1 MICRTSRPRSAWSC
15 ATNMFWDTDRAT
27 AYTMQ
32 GGARLKSSCARPKD
46 CLPSPS
52 IQRPDTTLR
61 LTERPNSLAKKS
73 RYVSSRAG
81 RGICFAGFLLFLY
94 GSVGVVA
101 TFAQIPVQNAPAPP
115 PSPDAPKAQQ
125 PGQSGGRIK
134 LDVNLVVLHTTVLDD
149 RGKLVE
155 GLTQDNFR
163 VYEDKVEQ
171 KLSIFKR
178 EDIPVSMG
186 LVIDN
191 SGSMRD
197 KRPRVNEAALTLVQ
211 ASNPQDESFVVN
223 FNDDYYL
230 DLDKNFSSSIPE
242 LKEALERIDARGST
256 ALYDAV
262 IGSLDHL
269 KKGSKE
275 KKVLLIVTDGED
287 NTSRNSLEKTIKEIQ
302 KTPTVIYT
310 IGLLGQENKK
320 SAKNAKRA
328 LTEIAQAS
336 GGLSFFPESVD
347 DVHAICEQV
356 AHDIRHQ
363 YTLAYYPSNGAKD
376 GRFRTVHVD
385 VIPPRGHGK
394 LVARTRNGYY
404 APTASSSSGVSGK

>member
-1 MICRTSRPRSAWSC
+1 VVC
-15 ATNMFWDTDRAT
+15 
-27 AYTMQ
+27 
-32 GGARLKSSCARPKD
+32 
-46 CLPSPS
+46 
-52 IQRPDTTLR
+52 
-61 LTERPNSLAKKS
+61 
-73 RYVSSRAG
+73 V
-81 RGICFAGFLLFLY
+81 FLLFAALLAAN
-94 GSVGVVA
+94 GS
-101 TFAQIPVQNAPAPP
+101 FAQIPVAVPP
-115 PSPDAPKAQQ
+115 PPP
-125 PGQSGGRIK
+125 PGQEVGVSPQGGRIK
-134 LDVNLVVLHTTVLDD
+134 VDVNLVVLHTTVNDD
-149 RGKLVE
+149 RGKFVD

-211 ASNPQDESFVVN
+211 SSNPQDEAFVVN
-223 FNDDYYL
+223 FNDDFYL
-230 DLDKNFSSSIPE
+230 DLDKDFSSSIPE
-242 LKEALERIDARGST
+242 LKEALERIDSRGST
-256 ALYDAV
+256 ALYDAI
-262 IGSLDHL
+262 IGSLDHV
-269 KKGSKE
+269 KKGKKE
-275 KKVLLIVTDGED
+275 KKVLLVVTDGED
-287 NTSRNSLEKTIKEIQ
+287 NTSRNSLEKTLREIQ
-302 KTPTVIYT
+302 KTSTVIYT
-310 IGLLGQENKK
+310 IGLLGQENKR

-336 GGLSFFPESVD
+336 GGLAFFPENVD
-347 DVHAICEQV
+347 DVHSICEQV

-376 GRFRTVHVD
+376 GTFRTVHVD

-404 APTASSSSGVSGK
+404 APTASSGVSGK

>member
-1 MICRTSRPRSAWSC
+1 
-15 ATNMFWDTDRAT
+15 MFL
-27 AYTMQ
+27 
-32 GGARLKSSCARPKD
+32 GVGISS
-46 CLPSPS
+46 
-52 IQRPDTTLR
+52 
-61 LTERPNSLAKKS
+61 
-73 RYVSSRAG
+73 
-81 RGICFAGFLLFLY
+81 
-94 GSVGVVA
+94 
-101 TFAQIPVQNAPAPP
+101 AQIPSEPP
-115 PSPDAPKAQQ
+115 PPPPNEPAKQL
-125 PGQSGGRIK
+125 PGASIK
-134 LDVNLVVLHTTVLDD
+134 VDVNLVVLHTSVLDD
-149 RGKLVE
+149 RGKFVE

-163 VYEDKVEQ
+163 VYEDKTEQ
-171 KLSIFKR
+171 KLSVFKR

-197 KRPRVNEAALTLVQ
+197 KRPRVNEAAITLVQ
-211 ASNPQDESFVVN
+211 SSNPQDEAFVVN
-223 FNDDYYL
+223 FNDDFYL
-230 DLDKNFSSSIPE
+230 DLDKDFSSSIPE

-269 KKGSKE
+269 KKAAKE

-287 NTSRNSLEKTIKEIQ
+287 NTSRNSLEKTVREIQ
-302 KTPTVIYT
+302 KTDTVIYT

-320 SAKNAKRA
+320 SAKNAKKA
-328 LTEIAQAS
+328 LTAIAEAS
-336 GGLSFFPESVD
+336 GGLAFFPENVE

-363 YTLAYYPSNGAKD
+363 YTLAYYPSNAAKD
-376 GRFRTVHVD
+376 GTFRAVHVE

-404 APTASSSSGVSGK
+404 APQAKSTAAGK

>member
-1 MICRTSRPRSAWSC
+1 MNCRTLRRKSAWSC
-15 ATNMFWDTDRAT
+15 AINMCWDTNQAITFTTR
-27 AYTMQ
+27 
-32 GGARLKSSCARPKD
+32 GGGRSRSSCARPRGFH
-46 CLPSPS
+46 LSRL
-52 IQRPDTTLR
+52 IRRPDTTRR
-61 LTERPNSLAKKS
+61 LTEMFSRVHHIGLVLA
-73 RYVSSRAG
+73 
-81 RGICFAGFLLFLY
+81 CMLFAALFSAN
-94 GSVGVVA
+94 GS
-101 TFAQIPVQNAPAPP
+101 FAQIPIAVPP
-115 PSPDAPKAQQ
+115 PPPP
-125 PGQSGGRIK
+125 PGQEGGVSSSGGRIK
-134 LDVNLVVLHTTVLDD
+134 VDVNLVVLHTTVNDD
-149 RGKLVE
+149 RGKFVD

-171 KLSIFKR
+171 KLSVFKR

-211 ASNPQDESFVVN
+211 SSNPQDEAFVVN
-223 FNDDYYL
+223 FNDDFYL
-230 DLDKNFSSSIPE
+230 DLDKDFSSSIPE
-242 LKEALERIDARGST
+242 LKEALERIDSRGST
-256 ALYDAV
+256 ALYDAI

-269 KKGSKE
+269 KKGVKE

-287 NTSRNSLEKTIKEIQ
+287 NTSRNSLEKTLREIQ
-302 KTPTVIYT
+302 KTSTVIYT
-310 IGLLGQENKK
+310 IGLLGQENKRN
-320 SAKNAKRA
+320 AKNAKKA
-328 LTEIAQAS
+328 LSEIGRAS
-336 GGLSFFPESVD
+336 GGLAYFPENVD

-376 GRFRTVHVD
+376 GTFRAVHVD

-404 APTASSSSGVSGK
+404 APTASSGVSGK

>member
-1 MICRTSRPRSAWSC
+1 MLL
-15 ATNMFWDTDRAT
+15 
-27 AYTMQ
+27 
-32 GGARLKSSCARPKD
+32 GAG
-46 CLPSPS
+46 
-52 IQRPDTTLR
+52 I
-61 LTERPNSLAKKS
+61 
-73 RYVSSRAG
+73 VS
-81 RGICFAGFLLFLY
+81 
-94 GSVGVVA
+94 
-101 TFAQIPVQNAPAPP
+101 AQIPSEPP
-115 PSPDAPKAQQ
+115 PPPPTDPAKQQ
-125 PGQSGGRIK
+125 PGASIK
-134 LDVNLVVLHTTVLDD
+134 VDVNLVVLHTSVLDD
-149 RGKLVE
+149 RGKFVE

-163 VYEDKVEQ
+163 VYEDKTEQ
-171 KLSIFKR
+171 KLSVFKR

-211 ASNPQDESFVVN
+211 SSNPQDEAFVVN
-223 FNDDYYL
+223 FNDDFYL
-230 DLDKNFSSSIPE
+230 DLDKDFSSSIPE

-256 ALYDAV
+256 ALYDAI

-269 KKGSKE
+269 KKAAKE

-287 NTSRNSLEKTIKEIQ
+287 NTSRNSLEKTVREIQ
-302 KTPTVIYT
+302 KTDTVIYT

-320 SAKNAKRA
+320 SAKNAKKA
-328 LTEIAQAS
+328 LTAVAEAS
-336 GGLSFFPESVD
+336 GGIAFFPENVE

-363 YTLAYYPSNGAKD
+363 YTLAYYPSNASKD
-376 GRFRTVHVD
+376 GTFRSVHVE

-404 APTASSSSGVSGK
+404 APQAKSTAAGK